1 MTILCLYF
9 PKLATE
15 LACRRHPQLRGRGI
29 VFLDGSGDDA
39 LVAGRSSEAASRGV
53 ILGMT
58 SGEARRRAPDIAFL
72 PANST
77 KIREQLARMATELST
92 QLGLM
97 VTIGQ
102 DSLMVPVAAGAPL
115 ERGNEHYIARLSQ
128 AVASEFGFA
137 VVAGTGATADEAVAM
152 ARSAARRPQPLLAIG

>member
-29 VFLDGSGDDA
+29 AFLDGSGDDA
-39 LVAGRSSEAASRGV
+39 LVAGRSSEAASRGI

-72 PANST
+72 PANGA
-77 KIREQLARMATELST
+77 KIREQLARMATELSN
-92 QLGLM
+92 QLGIP

-102 DSLMVPVAAGAPL
+102 DSLIIPIATGAPL
-115 ERGNEHYIARLSQ
+115 ERGNEQYIERLSQ
-128 AVASEFGFA
+128 AVAAEFGF
-137 VVAGTGATADEAVAM
+137 VVVPGTGANVEEATSM
-152 ARSAARRPQPLLAIG
+152 ARSAARRPQRLLAIG

>member
-1 MTILCLYF
+1 MTVLCLYF

-39 LVAGRSSEAASRGV
+39 LVAGRSSEAASRG
-53 ILGMT
+53 IIIGMK

-72 PANST
+72 PANGS
-77 KIREQLARMATELST
+77 KIRDELARMATELSN

-102 DSLMVPVAAGAPL
+102 DSLIVPVATGSPL
-115 ERGNEHYIARLSQ
+115 ERGNEQYIARLSQ
-128 AVASEFGFA
+128 AVAAEFGF
-137 VVAGTGATADEAVAM
+137 VVVSGTGPHIEEATSM
-152 ARSAARRPQPLLAIG
+152 ARSAARRPQRLLAIG